1 MTRRLPFLGLLVAA
15 IALIAGCAATTI
27 PPVHSE
33 PERLALARR
42 MMDQRR
48 WASAVELLKSY
59 VQNNGGSADVDQAR
73 YLLGLSYLRNHDF
86 ALATSEFEQMI
97 RDYPESDSTPSAS
110 FRLGEALFAQ
120 ARQPDFD
127 QEYTGK
133 AIDQWHTYLET
144 YPGHWLNPEAGHQ
157 LDLARS
163 RIATK
168 LLGTANLYLS
178 LRLPGPARTYFT
190 RVTSDYNDTLLM
202 PQALMGLALCDALD
216 GHRDQAIAQL
226 KQLESR
232 YPGNAVAGQA
242 ARERARLERKRR
254 S

>member
-1 MTRRLPFLGLLVAA
+1 MLAVAA
-15 IALIAGCAATTI
+15 LLAGCASTTI

-33 PERLALARR
+33 PERLSLARR

-48 WASAVELLKSY
+48 WASAIELLKGY
-59 VQNNGGSADVDQAR
+59 VQNNAGSADVDQAR
-73 YLLGLSYLRNHDF
+73 YLLGVSYLRNREF
-86 ALATSEFEQMI
+86 TLAGGEFEQMI
-97 RDYPESDSTPSAS
+97 REYPESDSTPSAS

-127 QEYTGK
+127 QEFTRK
-133 AIDQWHTYLET
+133 AIDQWHAYLET
-144 YPGHWLNPEAGHQ
+144 YPGHWLNAEAGRQ

-168 LLGTANLYLS
+168 LLGTGNLYLS
-178 LRLPGPARTYFT
+178 LRLPGPARAYFG

-202 PQALMGLALCDALD
+202 PQALMGLALCDAID
-216 GHRDQAIAQL
+216 GRRAEAIAQL
-226 KQLESR
+226 KELESR
-232 YPGNAVAGQA
+232 YPGSAVASQA
-242 ARERARLERKRR
+242 ARERARLERKRG